1 MIESDTLSATT
12 RVNAP
17 IALAGE
23 RPHQQDTEPGYVLHA
38 YAFKETSL
46 VVELFTRNFGR
57 MGLVA
62 KGARRPASPLRGTLM
77 AFQPLLLA
85 WSGKSELKV
94 LHRAEWQG
102 GHAQL
107 AGLPLICGFYLN
119 ELLLKL
125 MARDDPHPGLY
136 GHYEAALA
144 TLREGDPPATVLRR
158 FERRMLA
165 ELGYGLVLTHDV
177 HGEPLQTD
185 ATYFYSLERGP
196 VDADEGSPAPDSPE
210 LTGKA
215 LLDMDRDDYADAATL
230 QQARALMRYVVNHY
244 LGGKPLHTRQLL
256 REMQQL

>member
-1 MIESDTLSATT
+1 M
-12 RVNAP
+12 NAP
-17 IALAGE
+17 VAIARE
-23 RPHQQDTEPGYVLHA
+23 RTHQQDVEPGYVLHS
-38 YAFKETSL
+38 YPFKETSL
-46 VVELFTRNFGR
+46 VVETFTRNFGR
-57 MGLVA
+57 VGLVA

-94 LHRAEWQG
+94 LHRAERQRG
-102 GHAQL
+102 QAQL

-136 GHYEAALA
+136 AHYEEALA
-144 TLREGDPPATVLRR
+144 TLRDGQPASLVLRR

-165 ELGYGLVLTHDV
+165 ELGYALVLAHDV
-177 HGEPLQTD
+177 HGEPVQPQRM
-185 ATYFYSLERGP
+185 YCYVVERGP
-196 VDADEGSPAPDSPE
+196 LDVEEGVPDAESPE
-210 LTGKA
+210 VSGQA
-215 LLDMDRDDYADAATL
+215 LLDMERDEYADAATL
-230 QQARALMRYVVNHY
+230 QQAKALMRYVVNRY

>member
-1 MIESDTLSATT
+1 
-12 RVNAP
+12 VNAP
-17 IALAGE
+17 IALGRE
-23 RPHQQDTEPGYVLHA
+23 RPQQQDAEPGYVLHT
-38 YAFKETSL
+38 YPFKETSL
-46 VVELFTRNFGR
+46 VAELFTRDFGR
-57 MGLVA
+57 VGLIA

-144 TLREGDPPATVLRR
+144 ALREGDPPAAVLRR

-165 ELGYGLVLTHDV
+165 ELGYGLRLAQDA
-177 HGEPLQTD
+177 HGEPVD
-185 ATYFYSLERGP
+185 AQASYYYVLERGP
-196 VDADEGSPAPDSPE
+196 VDAAEGSPDADSPE
-210 LTGKA
+210 LSGKA
-215 LLDMDRDDYADAATL
+215 LLDMEHDDYADAATL
-230 QQARALMRYVVNHY
+230 QQARSLMRYVVNHY
-244 LGGKPLHTRQLL
+244 LAGKPLHTRQLL

>member
-1 MIESDTLSATT
+1 
-12 RVNAP
+12 VNAP
-17 IALAGE
+17 IAIPRE
-23 RPHQQDTEPGYVLHA
+23 RTHQQDAEPGYVLHT
-38 YAFKETSL
+38 YPFKETSL

-57 MGLVA
+57 VGLVA

-136 GHYEAALA
+136 AHYEAALA
-144 TLREGDPPATVLRR
+144 TLRDGEPAAAVLRR

-165 ELGYGLVLTHDV
+165 ELGYALQLACDV
-177 HGEPLQTD
+177 HGEPVQAERL
-185 ATYFYSLERGP
+185 YSYVLERGP
-196 VDADEGSPAPDSPE
+196 MDVEEGSPNPDSPE
-210 LTGKA
+210 LSGQA
-215 LLDMDRDDYADAATL
+215 LLDMERDDYSDAATL
-230 QQARALMRYVVNHY
+230 QQAKALMRYVVNHY
-244 LGGKPLHTRQLL
+244 LSGKPLHTRQLL
-256 REMQQL
+256 LEMQQL